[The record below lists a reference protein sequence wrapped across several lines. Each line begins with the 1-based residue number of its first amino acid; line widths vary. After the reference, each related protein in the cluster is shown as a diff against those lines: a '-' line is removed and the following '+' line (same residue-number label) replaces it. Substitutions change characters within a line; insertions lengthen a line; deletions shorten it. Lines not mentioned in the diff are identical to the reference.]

1 MRWNWQLPD
10 WPDFRFDAELIR
22 ASEEQFLKGSG
33 VVIGALHHLDAD
45 ERDGLTIELISQE
58 VVDSSAIEGEIL
70 DRASV
75 QSSLARHL
83 GFAAD
88 QRRASAAEAG
98 AAELM
103 ADVYR
108 SHAAPLDDR
117 TLFAWHAMLMNGR
130 RDIADVGRYRTHE
143 DAMQIVS
150 GALHAPRVHFEA
162 PASDA
167 VPMEMSR
174 FIAWFNDTA
183 PSSPNPLPAITRAA
197 ISHLWFESVHPF
209 EDGNG
214 RIGRA
219 IAEKVLAQS
228 LAAPT
233 LTALAETI
241 HRHRKAYYAAL
252 QLGSQSNDINDWLI
266 WFADIVIEAQARTI
280 TRIRFLID
288 KTRLLDRL
296 IECWQLPDD
305 HRGRPCHRD
314 ARFERPDRERCANPH
329 RRASLRA
336 LSTCAGHGSGA
347 PIDDPVGWLET
358 LVMQANQSN
367 ERGSVQDHETAS
379 MLVKRLAF
387 SPSGC

>member
-1 MRWNWQLPD
+1 MRWNWQRPD
-10 WPDFRFDAELIR
+10 WPDFRFDAERIR
-22 ASEEQFLKGSG
+22 AAEAHFLKGSG
-33 VVIGALHHLDAD
+33 VVIGSLNHLDAD

-103 ADVYR
+103 ADIYR
-108 SHAAPLDDR
+108 NHASTLHDR

-130 RDIADVGRYRTHE
+130 RDIVDIGRYRTHE

-150 GALHAPRVHFEA
+150 GALHERRVHFEA
-162 PASDA
+162 PPSTI
-167 VPMEMSR
+167 VPIEMSR
-174 FIAWFNDTA
+174 FIAWFNDSA

-197 ISHLWFESVHPF
+197 IAHLWFESIHPF

-219 IAEKVLAQS
+219 IAEKALAQS

-252 QLGSQSNDINDWLI
+252 QLASQSNEIDAWLT

-296 IECWQLPDD
+296 
-305 HRGRPCHRD
+305 RG
-314 ARFERPDRERCANPH
+314 A
-329 RRASLRA
+329 
-336 LSTCAGHGSGA
+336 
-347 PIDDPVGWLET
+347 I
-358 LVMQANQSN
+358 N
-367 ERGSVQDHETAS
+367 ERQEKALLRMFREGPDGFEGGLSAGNYRTITGTSLATATRDLAD
-379 MLVKRLAF
+379 LVEKGALVRTGQRRYARYRLPAAVAT
-387 SPSGC
+387 GVMAGDLLK

>member
-10 WPDFRFDAELIR
+10 WPDFRFDADRIR
-22 ASEEQFLKGSG
+22 LAEEQFLKGSG
-33 VVIGALHHLDAD
+33 VVIGALHHLDT
-45 ERDGLTIELISQE
+45 EVRDVLTIELISQE

-83 GFAAD
+83 GFATD
-88 QRRASAAEAG
+88 LRRANAAEAG

-103 ADVYR
+103 ADIYR
-108 SHAAPLDDR
+108 NHAAPLFDQ
-117 TLFAWHAMLMNGR
+117 TIFAWHTMLMNGR
-130 RDIADVGRYRTHE
+130 RDIADVGRYRTHK
-143 DAMQIVS
+143 DAMQIIS

-162 PASDA
+162 PPSET

-174 FIAWFNDTA
+174 FIAWFNDSA
-183 PSSPNPLPAITRAA
+183 PSSPHPFPAITRAA
-197 ISHLWFESVHPF
+197 ISHLWFESIHPF

-219 IAEKVLAQS
+219 IAEKALAQN

-241 HRHRKAYYAAL
+241 NRHRKDYYDAL
-252 QLGSQSNDINDWLI
+252 QLGSKSNDINAWLI

-280 TRIRFLID
+280 AKIRFLID

-296 IECWQLPDD
+296 
-305 HRGRPCHRD
+305 RG
-314 ARFERPDRERCANPH
+314 E
-329 RRASLRA
+329 L
-336 LSTCAGHGSGA
+336 
-347 PIDDPVGWLET
+347 
-358 LVMQANQSN
+358 N
-367 ERGSVQDHETAS
+367 ERQEKALARLFREGPDGFIGGLSAGNYRAITGAALATATRD
-379 MLVKRLAF
+379 LNDLIDKGALIRTGERRYARYHLAVTIH
-387 SPSGC
+387 SLPLGKPSTLNPE

>member
-10 WPDFRFDAELIR
+10 WPDFRFDADRIR

-45 ERDGLTIELISQE
+45 ARDGLTIELISQE

-88 QRRASAAEAG
+88 SRRASAAEAG

-108 SHAAPLDDR
+108 NHAESLDNQ

-130 RDIADVGRYRTHE
+130 RDIADVGCYRTHE

-162 PASDA
+162 PPSET
-167 VPMEMSR
+167 VPEEMAR
-174 FIAWFNDTA
+174 FIAWFNDSA
-183 PSSPNPLPAITRAA
+183 PASANPLPAITRAA
-197 ISHLWFESVHPF
+197 ISHLWFESIHPF

-219 IAEKVLAQS
+219 IAEKALAQN

-241 HRHRKAYYAAL
+241 NRHRKAYYFVL
-252 QLGSQSNDINDWLI
+252 QLSSQSNDIDAWLT

-296 IECWQLPDD
+296 
-305 HRGRPCHRD
+305 RGQ
-314 ARFERPDRERCANPH
+314 
-329 RRASLRA
+329 
-336 LSTCAGHGSGA
+336 
-347 PIDDPVGWLET
+347 I
-358 LVMQANQSN
+358 N
-367 ERGSVQDHETAS
+367 ERQEKALLRLFREGPDGFDGGLSAGNYRTITGAALATATRDLAD
-379 MLVKRLAF
+379 LVEKGALIRTGERRYARYRLAVEIAF
-387 SPSGC
+387 EQSGGNE

>member
-10 WPDFRFDAELIR
+10 WPDFRFDAERIR

-33 VVIGALHHLDAD
+33 VVIGTLHHLDDD
-45 ERDGLTIELISQE
+45 ERNGLTIELISQE
-58 VVDSSAIEGEIL
+58 IVDSSAIEGEIL
-70 DRASV
+70 DRDSV
-75 QSSLARHL
+75 QSSLARHM

-108 SHAAPLDDR
+108 SHAAPLDDQ
-117 TLFAWHAMLMNGR
+117 TLFTWHAMLMNGR
-130 RDIADVGRYRTHE
+130 RDIADVGSYRTHE

-150 GALHAPRVHFEA
+150 GAIQAPRVHFEA
-162 PASDA
+162 PPSNI

-174 FIAWFNDTA
+174 FIAWFNESA
-183 PSSPNPLPAITRAA
+183 PSSPNPLPAITRTA
-197 ISHLWFESVHPF
+197 ISHLWFESIHPF

-219 IAEKVLAQS
+219 IAEKALAQS

-252 QLGSQSNDINDWLI
+252 NLGSQSNDINAWLT
-266 WFADIVIEAQARTI
+266 WFADVVIEAQARTI
-280 TRIRFLID
+280 TRIRFLIE
-288 KTRLLDRL
+288 KTRLFDRL
-296 IECWQLPDD
+296 
-305 HRGRPCHRD
+305 
-314 ARFERPDRERCANPH
+314 
-329 RRASLRA
+329 
-336 LSTCAGHGSGA
+336 HGE
-347 PIDDPVGWLET
+347 I
-358 LVMQANQSN
+358 N
-367 ERGSVQDHETAS
+367 ERQEKALIRIFREGPDGFEGGLSAANYRTITGATTATATRD
-379 MLVKRLAF
+379 LNDLIEKDALIRTGERRYARYHLA
-387 SPSGC
+387 STVHP

>member
-1 MRWNWQLPD
+1 MLWNWQLSD
-10 WPDFRFDAELIR
+10 WPDFRFDSTRIR
-22 ASEEQFLKGSG
+22 PAEEQFLKGSG
-33 VVIGALHHLDAD
+33 VVIGALHHLGAD
-45 ERDGLTIELISQE
+45 ERHGLTIELISQE
-58 VVDSSAIEGEIL
+58 VVESSAIENEIL

-88 QRRASAAEAG
+88 QRRANAAEAG

-108 SHAAPLDDR
+108 NHPAPLDDQ

-150 GALHAPRVHFEA
+150 GAIHAPRVHFEA
-162 PASDA
+162 PPSKTI
-167 VPMEMSR
+167 PMEMSR
-174 FIAWFNDTA
+174 FIAWFNSSA
-183 PSSPNPLPAITRAA
+183 PSSTKALPAITRAA
-197 ISHLWFESVHPF
+197 ISHLWFESIHPF

-219 IAEKVLAQS
+219 IAEKALAQS
-228 LAAPT
+228 LSAPT

-252 QLGSQSNDINDWLI
+252 HTGSQSNDIDPWLA
-266 WFADIVIEAQARTI
+266 WFADIVVEAQARTI

-288 KTRLLDRL
+288 KTRMLDRL
-296 IECWQLPDD
+296 RGEINERQEKALIRIFREGPDGFD
-305 HRGRPCHRD
+305 GGLSAGNYRTITG
-314 ARFERPDRERCANPH
+314 
-329 RRASLRA
+329 ASLATATRDLADLVEKGA
-336 LSTCAGHGSGA
+336 LIRTGERRYARYRLT
-347 PIDDPVGWLET
+347 VGI
-358 LVMQANQSN
+358 
-367 ERGSVQDHETAS
+367 
-379 MLVKRLAF
+379 
-387 SPSGC
+387 

>member
-10 WPDFRFDAELIR
+10 WPNFRFDADRIR
-22 ASEEQFLKGSG
+22 AREAQFLKGSG
-33 VVIGALHHLDAD
+33 VVIGSLHHLDEG
-45 ERDGLTIELISQE
+45 ERDGLTIELMSQE
-58 VVDSSAIEGEIL
+58 AVDSSAIEGEIL

-75 QSSLARHL
+75 QSSLAKHL

-88 QRRASAAEAG
+88 QRRASPAEAG

-108 SHAAPLDDR
+108 NHAAPLDDQ

-130 RDIADVGRYRTHE
+130 RDIVDVGRYRTHQ

-162 PASDA
+162 PPSDT
-167 VPMEMSR
+167 VSMEMSR
-174 FIAWFNDTA
+174 FITWFNGSG
-183 PSSPNPLPAITRAA
+183 PSSPSLLPAITRAA
-197 ISHLWFESVHPF
+197 IAHLWFESIHPF

-219 IAEKVLAQS
+219 IAEKALAQNLS
-228 LAAPT
+228 APT

-252 QLGSQSNDINDWLI
+252 QLGSQSNDIDAWLT

-296 IECWQLPDD
+296 
-305 HRGRPCHRD
+305 RG
-314 ARFERPDRERCANPH
+314 E
-329 RRASLRA
+329 
-336 LSTCAGHGSGA
+336 
-347 PIDDPVGWLET
+347 I
-358 LVMQANQSN
+358 N
-367 ERGSVQDHETAS
+367 ERQEKALLRMFREGPDGFAGGLSAGNYRTITGAALATVTRDLVDLVEKGALLRTGERRYARYRLVAGMATEHSAS
-379 MLVKRLAF
+379 ED
-387 SPSGC
+387 